1 MLPHVPHS
9 TKFGAVSFI
18 LIDLLDRVFDFEILY
33 FGTAIK
39 NLSAIRYQS
48 KDITL
53 IAQLCQL
60 IHLFIQ
66 ELRNFL
72 RNHARDVSP
81 ERGHLFDS

>member
-9 TKFGAVSFI
+9 TKLGAVSFI
-18 LIDLLDRVFDFEILY
+18 LIDLLDRVLDFEILY

-53 IAQLCQL
+53 IARLCQL
-60 IHLFIQ
+60 IHFFIQ
-66 ELRNFL
+66 ELCNLL
-72 RNHARDVSP
+72 RNHSGDVGS
-81 ERGHLFDS
+81 E